1 MAQATPAALFCGTA
15 HAIGVPRI
23 PPSRTWSLQLRL
35 PVASALAVADHGAR
49 QGRSHNASAMPARCP
64 GVAMAHA
71 SIDTATATALQVLV
85 VDDSQALRTRVR
97 SALERAGLIVVGE
110 AADGTQALIQAATHH
125 PDVVLMDLRMPRMDG
140 IQATRILRRQQPD
153 TPVVLWTGADDAQLA
168 SAVRESGA
176 RAGVAK
182 GIGTVE
188 LVATLR
194 GVCDAQDPTRPHAAG
209 RHGGAGP
216 RPVEAAAPLAHPGA
230 SLDGN
235 LEHPP
240 TGTAHADPPTRQPHG
255 PAEPPPGGLAAAE
268 RMASESQH
276 RSRSA
281 PPDPRRADHGGP
293 ARSAPG

>member
-1 MAQATPAALFCGTA
+1 MAQ
-15 HAIGVPRI
+15 
-23 PPSRTWSLQLRL
+23 
-35 PVASALAVADHGAR
+35 
-49 QGRSHNASAMPARCP
+49 
-64 GVAMAHA
+64 A

-97 SALERAGLIVVGE
+97 SALERAGLMVVVE
-110 AADGTQALIQAATHH
+110 AADGAQALTQAATHH
-125 PDVVLMDLRMPRMDG
+125 PDVVLMDLRMPRMGG

-153 TPVVLWTGADDAQLA
+153 TPVVLWTEDDDARLD
-168 SAVRESGA
+168 SAVHESGA

-182 GIGTVE
+182 GIGIVE

-216 RPVEAAAPLAHPGA
+216 GRVDAAAPSADPGA
-230 SLDGN
+230 SSAGS

-240 TGTAHADPPTRQPHG
+240 TGAAHTDPRTLQPHG
-255 PAEPPPGGLAAAE
+255 RAEPPPGGFAAAE
-268 RMASESQH
+268 RAALERLGAADGYATRWPVGRQVTRSLVNRQLVVVASDYVLLTEAGRRALASDSQD

-281 PPDPRRADHGGP
+281 PPNPRQTDCGGP

>member
-1 MAQATPAALFCGTA
+1 
-15 HAIGVPRI
+15 
-23 PPSRTWSLQLRL
+23 
-35 PVASALAVADHGAR
+35 
-49 QGRSHNASAMPARCP
+49 
-64 GVAMAHA
+64 MAHA

-97 SALERAGLIVVGE
+97 SALERAGLTVVGE
-110 AADGTQALIQAATHH
+110 AADGAQALTLAATHH

-153 TPVVLWTGADDAQLA
+153 TPVVLWTGDDDAQLA
-168 SAVRESGA
+168 RAVRESGA

-194 GVCDAQDPTRPHAAG
+194 GVCDAQGPTRPHAAH

-216 RPVEAAAPLAHPGA
+216 RPVEAAAPSAHPGA

-235 LEHPP
+235 LEHLP
-240 TGTAHADPPTRQPHG
+240 TGTAHADPLTLQPPG
-255 PAEPPPGGLAAAE
+255 RAEPPPSGLAAAE
-268 RMASESQH
+268 RMALERLGAADGYATRWPVGRQVTRSLANRQLVVVASDYVLLTEAGRRALASDSQH

-281 PPDPRRADHGGP
+281 PPDPRRADHRGP